1 MIVEI
6 FAGSPEKLKIRLD
19 FLISVP
25 GGSKTINSVI
35 PSHEKGKYILMY
47 V

>member
-1 MIVEI
+1 MIIEI

-19 FLISVP
+19 ALIAAA
-25 GGSKTINSVI
+25 KTINSVI
-35 PSHEKGKYILMY
+35 VSHEKGKYIIMY